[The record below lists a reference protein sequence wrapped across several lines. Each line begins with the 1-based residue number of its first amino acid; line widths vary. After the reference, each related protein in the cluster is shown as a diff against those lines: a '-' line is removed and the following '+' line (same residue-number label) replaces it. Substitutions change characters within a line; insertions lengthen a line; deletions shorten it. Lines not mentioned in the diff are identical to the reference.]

1 MQMATTVD
9 PVRSGARGRESS
21 LGKDFPL
28 RAYFGHHKCATGWT
42 DAILMEI
49 CYHMGIRFR
58 IVHSPNDFRSYS
70 SFPSFVE
77 EEKVDFLAYTNADR
91 RLASSLPLYRGFH
104 MVRDPRDVLVS
115 AYFSHRFSH
124 PTDRWPALERHRT
137 RLQEVS
143 KEEGLLLEMEF
154 SRWVFEQMYS
164 WDYNRENV
172 LELRMEDVTAR
183 PVEHLT
189 KIARFLNIL
198 DENTSG
204 GARQMT
210 RQFQMRVNR
219 LNQRGRRFMP
229 ANLPMFPVPRR
240 RFEDITLPMLET
252 IVRKKSFE
260 KLAGGRKKGEENV
273 QSHYRKGKA
282 GDWQNHFTE
291 AHKEGFKERFND
303 VLLKLGYETDR
314 SW

>member
-1 MQMATTVD
+1 
-9 PVRSGARGRESS
+9 
-21 LGKDFPL
+21 
-28 RAYFGHHKCATGWT
+28 
-42 DAILMEI
+42 MEI
-49 CYHMGIRFR
+49 CFHMGIRFR
-58 IVHSPNDFRSYS
+58 IVHRPDGFH
-70 SFPSFVE
+70 SFPSFASFVE
-77 EEKVDFLAYTNADR
+77 EERVDFLAYTNADQQ
-91 RLASSLPLYRGFH
+91 LASTLPLYRGFH
-104 MVRDPRDVLVS
+104 VVRDPRDVLVS

-124 PTDRWPALERHRT
+124 PTDQWPALEEHRSQ
-137 RLQEVS
+137 LQEAS
-143 KEEGLLLEMEF
+143 KEEGLLMEMEF

-164 WDYNRENV
+164 WDYDQENV

-183 PVEHLT
+183 PVEHFAE
-189 KIARFLNIL
+189 IARFLGIL
-198 DENTSG
+198 DEDMPE
-204 GARQMT
+204 GARRMT
-210 RQFQMRVNR
+210 RQFQMRINR

-240 RFEDITLPMLET
+240 RFKEIAPSMLET

-291 AHKEGFKERFND
+291 AHKEAFKQSFND
-303 VLLKLGYETDR
+303 VLLKLGYESDR